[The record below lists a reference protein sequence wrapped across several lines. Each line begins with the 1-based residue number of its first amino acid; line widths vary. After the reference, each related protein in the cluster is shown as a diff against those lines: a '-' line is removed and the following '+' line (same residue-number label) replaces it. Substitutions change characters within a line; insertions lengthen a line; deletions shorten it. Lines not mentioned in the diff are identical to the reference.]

1 MVPVKTPLIQGLG
14 LGNKTVTGRAYLI
27 KPIDLKPKLKYQS
40 QVTTNTTQEIC
51 SFDEA
56 FTKTIMDL
64 SQKQKHAESVLQE
77 LLGAH
82 LQILKDSTLRRA
94 IEQKITKENA
104 LAPWAIWTSFNAL
117 ITEFE
122 ALGGLLAT
130 RTSDLRILRD
140 KVLTTLQLGD
150 ATSSPNQLADL
161 DAGLGQEARILV
173 ANNISADEL
182 LEVDHCALA
191 GLVLETQSATSHIA
205 MVAQAL
211 GIPTILGAEGA
222 LIKIPADASVVLCE
236 NTGTVTAADLTYEA
250 PGRILSKGVAE
261 NKNQSQIG
269 HTPLAKVTTLK
280 SNLSDSIEI
289 DFYLNVAS
297 LKEISILK
305 SELKDQF
312 SGVGLVRTEFLFTN
326 RKTPPNIY
334 EQSQHYSQIIQAFQG
349 KRIVFRTLD
358 ISSDKPLNYL
368 SLPTTVNPDLNYRGL
383 RLYELYPEILETQLA
398 ALALSQEL
406 CEQEIQ
412 VLAPM
417 VTTSDELKNFK
428 KLCQSH
434 GLKNVGAM
442 IEVPAAALN
451 AEVIAQDAGF
461 LTVGTNDLVQYT
473 LATER
478 NNPHLGS
485 LGTHWDPSIARLLAL
500 THKAASQQQIPISI
514 CGQSATDFTY
524 LCVLIGLGY
533 RSFSIPAPLLPT
545 LRQALSECT
554 LAQCQEASKQA
565 QGAPN
570 SEVARQLASQS
581 VSNSRID

>member
-27 KPIDLKPKLKYQS
+27 KPIDLEPELKYQS
-40 QVTTNTTQEIC
+40 QITTNITQEIC
-51 SFDEA
+51 AFDKA
-56 FTKTIMDL
+56 FTKTIL
-64 SQKQKHAESVLQE
+64 EFTQKQQHAESVLQE
-77 LLGAH
+77 LLEAH
-82 LQILKDSTLRRA
+82 LQILKDSTLHRA
-94 IEQKITKENA
+94 IQQKIEHEGA
-104 LAPWAIWTSFNAL
+104 LAPWAIWTSFNSL

-140 KVLTTLQLGD
+140 KVLNTLQLGN
-150 ATSSPNQLADL
+150 ATEAPSQLANL
-161 DAGLGQEARILV
+161 RSGPGKEARILV
-173 ANNISADEL
+173 ANNIGADEL
-182 LEVDHCALA
+182 LEVDHNALA
-191 GLVLETQSATSHIA
+191 GLVLETQSTTSHIA
-205 MVAQAL
+205 MVVQAL
-211 GIPTILGAEGA
+211 GIPTILGAQGA
-222 LIKIPADASVVLCE
+222 LNRIPADASVVLCE
-236 NTGTVTAADLTYEA
+236 VKGTVTTADRTPKVPAAPLFQSVA
-250 PGRILSKGVAE
+250 SKEKQTPV
-261 NKNQSQIG
+261 S
-269 HTPLAKVTTLK
+269 HTPGSNATTSRIHLR
-280 SNLSDSIEI
+280 DGIEI

-305 SELKDQF
+305 PELKEQF

-326 RKTPPNIY
+326 RKTPANIY
-334 EQSQHYSQIIQAFQG
+334 EQSQHYSQIIQAFPS

-358 ISSDKPLNYL
+358 ISSDKPLNYFP
-368 SLPTTVNPDLNYRGL
+368 LPTTVNPDLNYRGL
-383 RLYELYPEILETQLA
+383 RLYKLYPEILETQLA

-417 VTTSDELKNFK
+417 VTTSSEIKDFK
-428 KLCQSH
+428 EVCQSH
-434 GLKNVGAM
+434 GLKTVGAM

-451 AEVIAQDAGF
+451 SEFIAQDAGF
-461 LTVGTNDLVQYT
+461 LTIGTNDLVQYT

-478 NNPHLGS
+478 NNPDLGF

-500 THKAASQQQIPISI
+500 THKAASQHQIPISI

-545 LRQALSECT
+545 LREELRNHT

-565 QGAPN
+565 QSAPD
-570 SEVARQLASQS
+570 SKTARHLANES
-581 VSNSRID
+581 VRN